1 MIWELHLKTVTEKNT
16 NGYITV
22 NDDGDLDRCTLTLWR
37 MGEVG
42 TQRYNFHKLTVP
54 MVFG

>member
-42 TQRYNFHKLTVP
+42 T
-54 MVFG
+54 